1 MIMKSILRSIALCLP
16 LVAATAV
23 HAGVVINNT
32 RIIFPG
38 NDNEVTVQL
47 KNVGKKP
54 ALVKMWLDTGDA
66 NANPDAI
73 KVPFIIAPPIARIE
87 AGQNQVVRV
96 VYTGDPLPKDR
107 ESVFWFN
114 MLDVPTKQS
123 TQHTSLQFAFDT
135 RIKLFFRPAGLPGSI
150 DQAMKNLHWS
160 VVPHGQGYALKVSNP
175 SPYYVNLGRKAEL
188 VEGSTSYEAK
198 NVEMVAP
205 NGTETFDLPTL
216 KAPPVNGAIV
226 QYYAINDFGGPL
238 KLQGAVTP

>member
-16 LVAATAV
+16 LLAATSA
-23 HAGVVINNT
+23 HAGVIINNT
-32 RIIFPG
+32 RIVFPG
-38 NDNEVTVQL
+38 NSNEVTVKL
-47 KNVGKKP
+47 TNTGKKP

-66 NANPDAI
+66 NANPDEI
-73 KVPFIIAPPIARIE
+73 KVPFIITPPIARIE
-87 AGQNQVVRV
+87 GSHSQAVRV
-96 VYTGDPLPKDR
+96 VYTGDPLPKDH

-123 TQHTSLQFAFDT
+123 IQHTSLQLAFDT

-150 DQAMKNLHWS
+150 DQAMKDLRWS

-175 SPYYVNLGRKAEL
+175 SPYYVSLGHKAEL

-198 NVEMVAP
+198 NVDMVAP

-216 KAPPVNGAIV
+216 KASPVPGATV
-226 QYYAINDFGGPL
+226 HYYAINDFGGAV
-238 KLQGAVTP
+238 KLQGTVTP